1 MDEDDSARCTKW
13 VGNKQM
19 SELSIGVAGVGG
31 RMGTM
36 IVRQVLETAN
46 TRLSGGSVSPGSAS
60 QGIDIGKVC
69 GLGSLGVAATDDAR
83 ALFDVSDV
91 VIDFTLPEAV
101 RGHARAA
108 TDAGTAWIVGTTGLD
123 AAGDAAMAEAAAAV
137 PVVFAP
143 NMSLGVNLL
152 FVLVE
157 QVARAL
163 DDDFDIEVFEIHH
176 NRKIDAPS
184 GTALGLGRA
193 AALGRGVDFE
203 SASVLSREGQTG
215 ARKRG
220 DIGFGS
226 LRGGDIVGEH
236 SVIFAGAGERVEI
249 AHKAT
254 GRHIYASGA
263 IRAAQWAV
271 GRSAGLYDMTDV
283 LGLKA

>member
-1 MDEDDSARCTKW
+1 MNLADRVRDGR
-13 VGNKQM
+13 M
-19 SELSIGVAGVGG
+19 SEISVGVAGIAGT
-31 RMGTM
+31 MGTM
-36 IVRQVLETAN
+36 IVQQVLEAN
-46 TRLSGGSVSPGSAS
+46 NARLSAGSVRPGSTS
-60 QGIDIGKVC
+60 QGLDMGEIC
-69 GLGSLGVAATDDAR
+69 RLGPVGIEATDNPH
-83 ALFDVSDV
+83 ALFDASDA
-91 VIDFTLPEAV
+91 VIDFTLPEAIA
-101 RGHARAA
+101 GHARAA
-108 TDAGTAWIVGTTGLD
+108 MDTKTAWIVGTTGLESAEE
-123 AAGDAAMAEAAAAV
+123 AALAEAAKVV

-143 NMSLGVNLL
+143 NMSLGVNML

-157 QVARAL
+157 QVAKAL
-163 DDDFDIEVFEIHH
+163 NDDFDIEIFEIHH
-176 NRKIDAPS
+176 NRKVDAPS

-193 AALGRGVDFE
+193 AAAGRGVDFE
-203 SASVLSREGQTG
+203 STSVLSREGQTG

-271 GRSAGLYDMTDV
+271 GRPAGLYDMTDV
-283 LGLKA
+283 LGLKT

>member
-1 MDEDDSARCTKW
+1 
-13 VGNKQM
+13 M
-19 SELSIGVAGVGG
+19 SELSIGVAGVAG
-31 RMGTM
+31 RMGAM
-36 IVRQVLETAN
+36 IVRQVLETEN
-46 TRLSGGSVSPGSAS
+46 TRLAGGSVRPGSAS
-60 QGIDIGKVC
+60 QAIDIGELC
-69 GLGSLGVAATDDAR
+69 QLGPLGVKATDDAR
-83 ALFDVSDV
+83 ALFDGSDA

-101 RGHARAA
+101 SEHARVAA
-108 TDAGTAWIVGTTGLD
+108 AANTAWIVGTTGLD
-123 AAGDAAMAEAAAAV
+123 RAGEAAMAEAASRV

-157 QVARAL
+157 QIARAL
-163 DDDFDIEVFEIHH
+163 NDEFDIEIFEIHH

-193 AALGRGVDFE
+193 AASGRGVDFE
-203 SASVLSREGQTG
+203 TTSVLSREGHTG

-236 SVIFAGAGERVEI
+236 SVIFAGPGERVEI
-249 AHKAT
+249 AHKAA

-271 GRSAGLYDMTDV
+271 GRPAGLYDMTDV
-283 LGLKA
+283 LGLKT

>member
-1 MDEDDSARCTKW
+1 MGDLAIGVT
-13 VGNKQM
+13 
-19 SELSIGVAGVGG
+19 GVAGT
-31 RMGTM
+31 MGTM
-36 IVRQVLETAN
+36 IVRQILETRN
-46 TRLSGGSVSPGSAS
+46 TRLAGGSVRPGSTS
-60 QGIDIGKVC
+60 QGIDIGEIC
-69 GLGSLGVAATDDAR
+69 QLGPLNVKAVGYAAE
-83 ALFDVSDV
+83 LFTASAA

-101 RGHARAA
+101 VGHARAA
-108 TDAGTAWIVGTTGLD
+108 MDAKTPWIVGTTGLD
-123 AAGDAAMAEAAAAV
+123 AEGEAAMAEAATVV

-163 DDDFDIEVFEIHH
+163 NDEFDIEVFEIHH

-193 AALGRGVDFE
+193 AAKGRGVDFE
-203 SASVLSREGQTG
+203 QASVLSREGQTG
-215 ARKRG
+215 ARQRG
-220 DIGFGS
+220 DIGFAA

-271 GRSAGLYDMTDV
+271 DQPPGLYDMTDV
-283 LGLKA
+283 LGLKG

>member
-1 MDEDDSARCTKW
+1 M
-13 VGNKQM
+13 G
-19 SELSIGVAGVGG
+19 ELAIGVTGVAGT
-31 RMGTM
+31 MGTM
-36 IVRQVLETAN
+36 IVRQILETQGTCLA
-46 TRLSGGSVSPGSAS
+46 GGSVRPGSTR
-60 QGIDIGKVC
+60 QGLDIGEIC
-69 GLGSLGVAATDDAR
+69 QTGSLGIAVVDDPS
-83 ALFDVSDV
+83 ALFASAGA

-101 RGHARAA
+101 AAHARAA
-108 TDAGTAWIVGTTGLD
+108 AETKTPWIVGTTGLD
-123 AAGDAAMAEAAAAV
+123 PEGEQAMAEAAKSV

-163 DDDFDIEVFEIHH
+163 NEDFDIEVFEIHH

-184 GTALGLGRA
+184 GTALGLGQA
-193 AALGRGVDFE
+193 AAKGRGVEFE
-203 SASVLSREGQTG
+203 KASVLSREGQTG
-215 ARKRG
+215 ARRRG
-220 DIGFGS
+220 DIGFAA

-271 GRSAGLYDMTDV
+271 DQAPGLYDMTDV

>member
-1 MDEDDSARCTKW
+1 MDE
-13 VGNKQM
+13 
-19 SELSIGVAGVGG
+19 LPIGVTGIAGT
-31 RMGTM
+31 MGTM
-36 IVRQVLETAN
+36 IVRQVLETRN
-46 TRLSGGSVSPGSAS
+46 TRLAGGSVRPGSTH
-60 QGIDIGKVC
+60 QGIDIGEIC
-69 GLGSLGVAATDDAR
+69 QTGPLGVTAVGDAAV
-83 ALFDVSDV
+83 LFNASGA

-101 RGHARAA
+101 VGHARAA
-108 TDAGTAWIVGTTGLD
+108 METKTPWIVGTTGLD
-123 AAGDAAMAEAAAAV
+123 AEGDAAMAEAAKTV

-152 FVLVE
+152 FALVE

-163 DDDFDIEVFEIHH
+163 NDEFDIEVFEIHH

-193 AALGRGVDFE
+193 AAKGRGIDFE
-203 SASVLSREGQTG
+203 QSSVLSREGQTG
-215 ARKRG
+215 ARRRG
-220 DIGFGS
+220 DIGFAA

-271 GRSAGLYDMTDV
+271 DQPPGLYDMTDV
-283 LGLKA
+283 LGLKG

>member
-1 MDEDDSARCTKW
+1 
-13 VGNKQM
+13 M
-19 SELSIGVAGVGG
+19 SEISIGVAGVAG

-36 IVRQVLETAN
+36 IVRQVIESPN
-46 TRLSGGSVSPGSAS
+46 TELIAGSVRRGSAS
-60 QGIDIGKVC
+60 QGIDIGELC
-69 GLGSLGVAATDDAR
+69 RIFPLGVAATEDPL
-83 ALFDVSDV
+83 ALFAPCDA
-91 VIDFTLPEAV
+91 VIDFTLPQAV
-101 RGHARAA
+101 AEHARAA
-108 TDAGTAWIVGTTGLD
+108 SETKTAWIVGTTGLD
-123 AAGDAAMAEAAAAV
+123 SEGEAAMAEAAKVV

-163 DDDFDIEVFEIHH
+163 DEDFDIEVFEIHH
-176 NRKIDAPS
+176 NQKVDAPS

-193 AALGRGVDFE
+193 AALGRDVDFE
-203 SASVLSREGQTG
+203 NVAVLSREGQTG
-215 ARKRG
+215 VRKRG

-271 GRSAGLYDMTDV
+271 GRPAGLYDMTDV
-283 LGLKA
+283 LGLRR

>member
-1 MDEDDSARCTKW
+1 M
-13 VGNKQM
+13 N
-19 SELSIGVAGVGG
+19 ELSVGVAGVAGT
-31 RMGTM
+31 MGTM
-36 IVRQVLETAN
+36 IVRQVLETQK
-46 TRLSGGSVSPGSAS
+46 TRLAAGSVRPGSAI
-60 QGIDIGKVC
+60 QGIDIGAVC
-69 GLGSLGVAATDDAR
+69 KLGPIGVATTDDPT
-83 ALFDVSDV
+83 ALFDASDA
-91 VIDFTLPEAV
+91 VIDFTLPETVVA
-101 RGHARAA
+101 HAAA
-108 TDAGTAWIVGTTGLD
+108 AADTRTAWIVGTTGLD
-123 AAGDAAMAEAAAAV
+123 SAGEAAMTAAAKAV
-137 PVVFAP
+137 PVVYAP

-163 DDDFDIEVFEIHH
+163 NDDFDIEIFEIHH

-203 SASVLSREGQTG
+203 QAGVLSREGQTG

-236 SVIFAGAGERVEI
+236 SVIFAGSGERVEI
-249 AHKAT
+249 AHKAA

-271 GRSAGLYDMTDV
+271 DQPPGLYDMTDV
-283 LGLKA
+283 LGLKG

>member
-1 MDEDDSARCTKW
+1 
-13 VGNKQM
+13 M
-19 SELSIGVAGVGG
+19 SELSIGVAGVAGT
-31 RMGTM
+31 MGTM
-36 IVRQVLETAN
+36 IVRQVLETQN
-46 TRLSGGSVSPGSAS
+46 TKLTAGSVRPGSAS
-60 QGIDIGKVC
+60 QGIDIGEICNV
-69 GLGSLGVAATDDAR
+69 GSLGVGATDSAA
-83 ALFDVSDV
+83 ALFDACDA
-91 VIDFTLPEAV
+91 VIDFTLPESVA
-101 RGHARAA
+101 GHAAA
-108 TDAGTAWIVGTTGLD
+108 AAETKTAWIVGTTGLD
-123 AAGDAAMAEAAAAV
+123 SAGEAAMTDAANVV

-152 FVLVE
+152 FVMVE

-163 DDDFDIEVFEIHH
+163 NDEFDIEIFEIHH

-203 SASVLSREGQTG
+203 RASVLSREGQTG

-236 SVIFAGAGERVEI
+236 SVIFAGPGERVEI
-249 AHKAT
+249 AHKAA

-263 IRAAQWAV
+263 IRAAQWAA
-271 GRSAGLYDMTDV
+271 GRPPGLYDMTDV
-283 LGLKA
+283 LGLKG

>member
-1 MDEDDSARCTKW
+1 MTD
-13 VGNKQM
+13 
-19 SELSIGVAGVGG
+19 LSIGVAGVAG

-36 IVRQVLETAN
+36 IVRQVQETEN
-46 TRLSGGSVSPGSAS
+46 TRITAGSVSPGSAR
-60 QGIDIGKVC
+60 QGVDIGKLC
-69 GLGSLGVAATDDAR
+69 QLSELGVPATSDPG
-83 ALFDVSDV
+83 ALFSQCEV

-101 RGHARAA
+101 VSHARAA
-108 TDAGTAWIVGTTGLD
+108 ADSKTAWIVGTTGLD
-123 AAGDAAMAEAAAAV
+123 AEGEAAMAAAAKVV

-163 DDDFDIEVFEIHH
+163 NDDFDIEVFEIHH

-215 ARKRG
+215 ARRRG

-236 SVIFAGAGERVEI
+236 SVIFAGSGERVEI
-249 AHKAT
+249 AHKAA

-271 GRSAGLYDMTDV
+271 GRPAGLYDMTDV
-283 LGLKA
+283 LGLKS